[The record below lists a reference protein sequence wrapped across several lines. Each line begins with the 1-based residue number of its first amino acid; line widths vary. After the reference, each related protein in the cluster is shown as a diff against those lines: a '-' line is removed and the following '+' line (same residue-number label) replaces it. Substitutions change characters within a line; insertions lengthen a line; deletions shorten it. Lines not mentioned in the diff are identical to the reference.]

1 MGLNTPPQTVKS
13 YFLAIKIIYYA
24 LIAGQ
29 LVFAFL
35 TFYLIRSGLFD
46 GEQTELINIF
56 IYIVPIFVIGGLF
69 ISHLLFK
76 SFLNTA
82 RGKKNLY
89 EKLAFYRSALIIR
102 YALLEGPSFF
112 AIVVYLLTG
121 DYLFLGMSG
130 LVILVFFTLKPTVER
145 AINDLEL
152 HSEESY
158 AINNPNTMINEIMG
172 LKRRAFNENESNRE

>member
-1 MGLNTPPQTVKS
+1 MNTTQQTVKS
-13 YFLAIKIIYYA
+13 YFLALQIVFYA

-29 LVFAFL
+29 LIFAFL
-35 TFYLIRSGLFD
+35 TFYLIRLGLFD
-46 GEQTELINIF
+46 GEQAELRNIF
-56 IYIVPIFVIGGLF
+56 IFIVPVFVIGGLF

-76 SFLNTA
+76 SFLNNA
-82 RGKKNLY
+82 KGKISLY
-89 EKLAFYRSALIIR
+89 EKLTYYRSALIIR

-130 LVILVFFTLKPTVER
+130 LIVLVFFTLKPSVER

-152 HSEESY
+152 NSEETRR
-158 AINNPNTMINEIMG
+158 INNSISLINDFSE
-172 LKRRAFNENESNRE
+172 KK

>member
-1 MGLNTPPQTVKS
+1 MNTTQQTVKS
-13 YFLAIKIIYYA
+13 YFLALQIVYYA

-29 LVFAFL
+29 LIFAFL

-46 GEQTELINIF
+46 GEQAELRNIF
-56 IYIVPIFVIGGLF
+56 IFIVPVFVMGGLF

-76 SFLNTA
+76 SFLNNA
-82 RGKKNLY
+82 KGKISLY
-89 EKLAFYRSALIIR
+89 EKLTYYRSALIIR

-130 LVILVFFTLKPTVER
+130 LVILVFFTLKPSVER

-152 HSEESY
+152 NSEETRR
-158 AINNPNTMINEIMG
+158 INNFISLINDFSE
-172 LKRRAFNENESNRE
+172 KK

>member
-1 MGLNTPPQTVKS
+1 MEAKPQTTRT
-13 YFLAIKIIYYA
+13 YFLALQIVYYA

-29 LVFAFL
+29 VIFAFL

-46 GEQTELINIF
+46 SEQTELRNIF
-56 IYIVPIFVIGGLF
+56 IYIVPIFVVGGLL
-69 ISHLLFK
+69 ISHLMYK
-76 SFLNTA
+76 SLLNNA
-82 RGKKNLY
+82 KGNKNLY
-89 EKLAFYRSALIIR
+89 DKLTTYRSALIIR

-158 AINNPNTMINEIMG
+158 AINNPNTMIDEMMG
-172 LKRRAFNENESNRE
+172 LKRPAFNENESNRE

>member
-1 MGLNTPPQTVKS
+1 MSMNNIQQTVKS
-13 YFLAIKIIYYA
+13 YFMALQIVYFA

-29 LVFAFL
+29 LIFAFL
-35 TFYLIRSGLFD
+35 SFYLIRSGLFD
-46 GEQTELINIF
+46 GEQAELRNIF
-56 IYIVPIFVIGGLF
+56 IYIVPVFVVGGLF

-76 SFLNTA
+76 SFLNNA
-82 RGKKNLY
+82 KGKISLY
-89 EKLAFYRSALIIR
+89 EKLTYYRSALIIR

-130 LVILVFFTLKPTVER
+130 LIVLIFFTLKPSVER

-152 HSEESY
+152 NSEETRR
-158 AINNPNTMINEIMG
+158 INNSISLINDFSE
-172 LKRRAFNENESNRE
+172 KK

>member
-1 MGLNTPPQTVKS
+1 MEAKPQSMKE
-13 YFLAIKIIYYA
+13 YFLSLQIVYYA

-29 LVFAFL
+29 LIFALL

-46 GEQTELINIF
+46 GEQAELRNIF
-56 IYIVPIFVIGGLF
+56 IYIVPVFVVGGLF

-76 SFLNTA
+76 SFMNTA

-89 EKLAFYRSALIIR
+89 EKLTFYRSALIIR

-130 LVILVFFTLKPTVER
+130 LIIITFFTLKPSAER
-145 AINDLEL
+145 ALNDLEL
-152 HSEESY
+152 NPEEAY
-158 AINNPNTMINEIMG
+158 AINNPNTLMNEMMG
-172 LKRRAFNENESNRE
+172 SKRSPFNENEL